1 MQGQQPFSS
10 RVKFYYTLCAE
21 GSLLTEFSGFRL
33 PENII
38 RGLTVRTAKIIA
50 SDPDS
55 SAV

>member
-10 RVKFYYTLCAE
+10 EVKLYYTLCAE

-33 PENII
+33 PENAV

-50 SDPDS
+50 SDPDNN
-55 SAV
+55 AV